1 MLAVNG
7 AVRVVVVARK
17 LMMSTVSYIHT
28 WHTRWLTWQFEDLK
42 ICEWI
47 RRSLLTVYSQ
57 CMEKLIFS
65 FPEAA
70 QAKDKYQIINETLE
84 LMLAFFSVFFF
95 KLLRPQAKF
104 GWVCETIRFRRDPL
118 AICMDT
124 NRLAFQR
131 AKYHQLSHRG
141 ARREFVHSYVR
152 PRRRRRRSSVDLFNQ
167 FGFNYEPYSEAQGRL
182 FVVCLTRSRLSL
194 RLLVQRS
201 RFLTRWPRWTVRPRP
216 HPRIDKLHFLN

>member
-1 MLAVNG
+1 
-7 AVRVVVVARK
+7 
-17 LMMSTVSYIHT
+17 
-28 WHTRWLTWQFEDLK
+28 
-42 ICEWI
+42 
-47 RRSLLTVYSQ
+47 
-57 CMEKLIFS
+57 MEKLIFS

-84 LMLAFFSVFFF
+84 LKLAFFVFGFFF
-95 KLLRPQAKF
+95 RLLRPQAKF

-152 PRRRRRRSSVDLFNQ
+152 RRSSVDLFNQ

-182 FVVCLTRSRLSL
+182 SVCLSVVCLTRSQSQFRPFVSL

-201 RFLTRWPRWTVRPRP
+201 RFLTRWPRWTVCLSPSP
-216 HPRIDKLHFLN
+216 SEDWQIAFSELMIP

>member
-28 WHTRWLTWQFEDLK
+28 WHTRWLTGQFEDLK

-47 RRSLLTVYSQ
+47 RRPLLTVYSQ

-84 LMLAFFSVFFF
+84 LKLAFFSVFFF
-95 KLLRPQAKF
+95 FWSCWGRKPNLGECVKRFDSEEIRWPFAWIQIDWHFRELNIINYRIVGLVESSFIHMCDHDDDDDDDVHLLICSINLALTMNHTLRP
-104 GWVCETIRFRRDPL
+104 
-118 AICMDT
+118 
-124 NRLAFQR
+124 R
-131 AKYHQLSHRG
+131 AVY
-141 ARREFVHSYVR
+141 
-152 PRRRRRRSSVDLFNQ
+152 P
-167 FGFNYEPYSEAQGRL
+167 
-182 FVVCLTRSRLSL
+182 
-194 RLLVQRS
+194 
-201 RFLTRWPRWTVRPRP
+201 
-216 HPRIDKLHFLN
+216 